1 MHFCEKIQIIEMRG
15 SMPVGSMIRITLV
28 GATVESVTVGRTDA
42 VGSVFDIL
50 QQPTSRIIFNGT
62 VLCPA
67 LSFGFYGIGDG
78 DSLVVV
84 PSREEAL
91 QRHQSK
97 QDLLR
102 TNSELARTR
111 EVQVKRYFDEH
122 CAGRV
127 HDPEVM
133 LERFQ
138 NALNPTTSL
147 EQARVTD
154 MYRARIE
161 TNIRAFRKLCT
172 KFHAL
177 ESMET
182 ERVVKVHRTVV
193 PERAKVPSTDYLP
206 LFEELD
212 VAQEPGPAITSDL

>member
-1 MHFCEKIQIIEMRG
+1 
-15 SMPVGSMIRITLV
+15 MPIDSMIRITLV
-28 GATVESVTVGRTDA
+28 GATVESVTVRKTDA

-50 QQPTSRIIFNGT
+50 SQPRSRIIFNGT

-67 LSFGFYGIGDG
+67 LSFGFYGIADG

-84 PSREEAL
+84 PSREETL
-91 QRHQSK
+91 QRHQSN
-97 QDLLR
+97 QNLLQ
-102 TNSELARTR
+102 TNSELARAR
-111 EVQVKRYFDEH
+111 EAQVKHYFDEH

-127 HDPEVM
+127 RDPEVM
-133 LERFQ
+133 LQRFQ
-138 NALNPTTSL
+138 NAFNPTTSL

-154 MYRARIE
+154 IYRARIE
-161 TNIRAFRKLCT
+161 TNTRAFRKLCT

-182 ERVVKVHRTVV
+182 EKVVKVHRTVV

-212 VAQEPGPAITSDL
+212 VPEEPGQAITSDL